1 MPENA
6 DSKVTP
12 LDFAM
17 ERFLQENPHV
27 REALDVFAITVSQ
40 YERLLANL
48 NPPRTITSN
57 VTTEAQLGH

>member
-1 MPENA
+1 MSKNV
-6 DSKVTP
+6 DRKVTT
-12 LDFAM
+12 LDSAM

-27 REALDVFAITVSQ
+27 REALDVFGITVSQ
-40 YERLLANL
+40 YERLLASL